1 MLANEKMASE
11 LLPKNRKCTIASTLT
26 TLSHFRGLL

>member
-26 TLSHFRGLL
+26 TLSVSAK